1 MRAKFDS
8 HRDKIE
14 PLALE
19 NAYSKLHRADI
30 YCEVIRRTFLFNLPN
45 VDNENQFS
53 PLYYSYV

>member
-19 NAYSKLHRADI
+19 NAYPKLHHADI
-30 YCEVIRRTFLFNLPN
+30 YREAIRRTFLFNLPN
-45 VDNENQFS
+45 VDNGTRSS
-53 PLYYSYV
+53 PFYYSI